1 MSDISTQQSTQR
13 QAGLAVFFGKL
24 GRSTLIGFE
33 QLGDATI
40 LGFRALSMI
49 FARPWQGKHFILQL
63 YALGVGSLA
72 IIVVTG
78 AFTGMVL
85 ALQGY
90 YTLAK
95 FGSESLL
102 GAGVGMSI
110 IRELGPVLGAFMI
123 IGRAGSSI
131 TAEIGIMRVTEQTD
145 ALEMMAI
152 NPKQRILL
160 PRIVAV
166 ILAVPLLVAI
176 FDVIGIG
183 TGYIVG
189 VELLGVNQG
198 AYMAELV
205 AKIGMHDIYGGW
217 IKSIA
222 FGFLIGMICTYMGYR
237 ATPTTEGVAQA
248 TTQAVVISSV
258 SVLIIDYILTSFF
271 L

>member
-1 MSDISTQQSTQR
+1 MSDLFVKQWTPV
-13 QAGLAVFFGKL
+13 AFFGRL
-24 GRSTLIGFE
+24 GRHALRGLE
-33 QLGDATI
+33 QVGDATI
-40 LGFRALSMI
+40 LGLSALSML
-49 FARPWQGKHFILQL
+49 FVRPWQGKHFVLQL
-63 YALGVGSLA
+63 SALGVGSLV
-72 IIVVTG
+72 IIVITG

-152 NPKQRILL
+152 NPMQRILL
-160 PRIVAV
+160 PRIIATT
-166 ILAVPLLVAI
+166 IAVPLLVSI

-183 TGYIVG
+183 SGYIVG

-198 AYMAELV
+198 AYMAELI
-205 AKIGMHDIYGGW
+205 AKITMTDIYGGW
-217 IKSIA
+217 VKA
-222 FGFLIGMICTYMGYR
+222 VVFGFMIGMICTYMGYR
-237 ATPTTEGVAQA
+237 SEPTTEGVARA
-248 TTQAVVISSV
+248 TTQAVVVSSV
-258 SVLIIDYILTSFF
+258 GVLIVDYILTSFF

>member
-1 MSDISTQQSTQR
+1 MNELFVTQSAVT
-13 QAGLAVFFGKL
+13 VFFGRL
-24 GRSTLIGFE
+24 GRKALRGLE
-33 QLGDATI
+33 QLGDAMM
-40 LGFRALSMI
+40 LGLSALRLI

-63 YALGVGSLA
+63 SALGVGSLA
-72 IIVVTG
+72 IIVITG

-131 TAEIGIMRVTEQTD
+131 TAEIGIMRVTEQVD

-160 PRIVAV
+160 PRIVATT
-166 ILAVPLLVAI
+166 LAVPLLVGI
-176 FDVIGIG
+176 FDVVGIG
-183 TGYIVG
+183 SGYIVG
-189 VELLGVNQG
+189 VELLGVNPG
-198 AYMAELV
+198 AYMAELI
-205 AKIGMHDIYGGW
+205 AKITMHDIYGGW
-217 IKSIA
+217 LKTVV
-222 FGFLIGMICTYMGYR
+222 FGFMIGIICTYMGYR
-237 ATPTTEGVAQA
+237 SEPTTEGVARA
-248 TTQAVVISSV
+248 TTQAVVVASV
-258 SVLIIDYILTSFF
+258 SVLIADYILTSFF

>member
-1 MSDISTQQSTQR
+1 MTELSIKQS
-13 QAGLAVFFGKL
+13 AIAVFFGRL
-24 GRSTLIGFE
+24 GRHALRGIE
-33 QLGDATI
+33 QLGDGTM
-40 LGFRALSMI
+40 LGMNALGLI
-49 FARPWQGKHFILQL
+49 FSRPWQGKHFMLQMH
-63 YALGVGSLA
+63 ALGVGSLV
-72 IIVVTG
+72 IIMITG

-145 ALEMMAI
+145 ALEMMAV

-160 PRIVAV
+160 PRIVA
-166 ILAVPLLVAI
+166 ITLAVPLLVSL

-183 TGYIVG
+183 SGYIVG
-189 VELLGVNQG
+189 VELLGVNPG
-198 AYMAELV
+198 AYMAELI
-205 AKIGMHDIYGGW
+205 AKITMHDIYGGW
-217 IKSIA
+217 VKA
-222 FGFLIGMICTYMGYR
+222 LVFGFMIGMICTYMGYR
-237 ATPTTEGVAQA
+237 SEPTTEGVARA
-248 TTQAVVISSV
+248 TTQAVVVASV
-258 SVLIIDYILTSFF
+258 GVLIVDYILTSFF

>member
-1 MSDISTQQSTQR
+1 MSDASTIEQS
-13 QAGLAVFFGKL
+13 ALATFFGKM
-24 GRSTLIGFE
+24 GRTVMRGIE
-33 QLGDATI
+33 QLGDATR
-40 LGFRALSMI
+40 LGFHALSLI
-49 FARPWQGKHFILQL
+49 FAKPWQGKHFIIQL

-72 IIVVTG
+72 IIIITG

-145 ALEMMAI
+145 ALEMMAV

-160 PRIVAV
+160 PRIVATT
-166 ILAVPLLVAI
+166 IAVPLLVSV
-176 FDVIGIG
+176 FDVVGIG
-183 TGYIVG
+183 AGYIVG
-189 VELLGVNQG
+189 VELLGVNPG
-198 AYMAELV
+198 AYMAELI
-205 AKIGMHDIYGGW
+205 AKIEMIDINGGW
-217 IKSIA
+217 VKSVV
-222 FGFLIGMICTYMGYR
+222 FGFMIGVICTYMGYR
-237 ATPTTEGVAQA
+237 AQPTTEGVAKA
-248 TTQAVVISSV
+248 TTQAVVIASV
-258 SVLIIDYILTSFF
+258 GVLIMDYILTSFF

>member
-1 MSDISTQQSTQR
+1 MSDNLISQQSS
-13 QAGLAVFFGKL
+13 AAEFFGRL
-24 GRSTLIGFE
+24 GRYAMHGIE
-33 QLGDATI
+33 QMGDVTRLG
-40 LGFRALSMI
+40 LHALSLI

-63 YALGVGSLA
+63 YALGVGSL
-72 IIVVTG
+72 IIIIITG

-145 ALEMMAI
+145 ALEMMAV

-160 PRIVAV
+160 PRIVATT
-166 ILAVPLLVAI
+166 IAVPLLVSI
-176 FDVIGIG
+176 FDVVGIA
-183 TGYIVG
+183 TGYVVG
-189 VELLGVNQG
+189 VEMLGGNAG
-198 AYMAELV
+198 SYMAELIS
-205 AKIGMHDIYGGW
+205 KMEMIDLNGGW
-217 IKSIA
+217 VKA
-222 FGFLIGMICTYMGYR
+222 VVFGFMIGMICTYMGYR
-237 ATPTTEGVAQA
+237 ATPTTEGVAKA
-248 TTQAVVISSV
+248 TTQAVVIASV
-258 SVLIIDYILTSFF
+258 GVLIMDYILTSFY

>member
-1 MSDISTQQSTQR
+1 MSDLFIKQS
-13 QAGLAVFFGKL
+13 APAVFFGKL
-24 GRSTLIGFE
+24 GRQALRGVE
-33 QLGDATI
+33 QIGDATM
-40 LGFRALSMI
+40 LCFQALALI
-49 FARPWQGKHFILQL
+49 VARPWQGKHFILQL
-63 YALGVGSLA
+63 SALGVGSLI
-72 IIVVTG
+72 IIVITG

-145 ALEMMAI
+145 ALEMMAV
-152 NPKQRILL
+152 NPMQRILL
-160 PRIVAV
+160 PRIVATT
-166 ILAVPLLVAI
+166 LAVPLLVSI

-183 TGYIVG
+183 SGYIVG
-189 VELLGVNQG
+189 VELLGVNPG
-198 AYMAELV
+198 AYIAELI
-205 AKIGMHDIYGGW
+205 AKVTMHDLYGGW
-217 IKSIA
+217 VKA
-222 FGFLIGMICTYMGYR
+222 VVFGFMIGAICTYMGYR
-237 ATPTTEGVAQA
+237 SEPTTEGVARA
-248 TTQAVVISSV
+248 TTQAVVIASV
-258 SVLIIDYILTSFF
+258 GVLIVDYILTSFF

>member
-1 MSDISTQQSTQR
+1 MSDVFIQQT
-13 QAGLAVFFGKL
+13 GLTAFFGKL
-24 GRSTLIGFE
+24 GRSTLNGFE
-33 QLGDATI
+33 QLGDATM
-40 LGFRALSMI
+40 LGFHALGLI
-49 FARPWQGKHFILQL
+49 FSKPWQGKHFILQL

-72 IIVVTG
+72 IIIVTG

-145 ALEMMAI
+145 ALEMMAV
-152 NPKQRILL
+152 NPKRRILL

-176 FDVIGIG
+176 FDVVGIG
-183 TGYIVG
+183 AGYIVG
-189 VELLGVNQG
+189 VELLGVNPG
-198 AYMAELV
+198 AYMAELIARV
-205 AKIGMHDIYGGW
+205 NMHDIYGGLV
-217 IKSIA
+217 KSVV

-248 TTQAVVISSV
+248 TTQAVVIASV